1 MINYVVITLRATR
14 RNNVVLSIL
23 SRKKKKSFGE
33 LFKNIYLPGHFS
45 GVSESIV

>member
-1 MINYVVITLRATR
+1 MINYAVITLRATR

-23 SRKKKKSFGE
+23 SRKKKSFGE
-33 LFKNIYLPGHFS
+33 LFKNIYLSGHFS